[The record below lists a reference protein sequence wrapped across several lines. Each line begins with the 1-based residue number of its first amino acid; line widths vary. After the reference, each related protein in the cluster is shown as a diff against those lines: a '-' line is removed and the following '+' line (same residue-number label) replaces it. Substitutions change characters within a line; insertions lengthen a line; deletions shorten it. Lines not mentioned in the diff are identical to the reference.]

1 MPTGGSEGVEQDA
14 SPVTRVVIPGL
25 NLEARVRYVP
35 FEGLSWPVEGLREDV
50 AWLGNTSWPGLGSN
64 TVLAGHVT
72 VQGLGD
78 GPFRYLEELETGD
91 EIVVYTEKG
100 VYTYAVREQMTVDET
115 HLGVTMPT
123 IRPQLTLI
131 TCTGWDTELSIYR
144 FRRVVVADLI
154 RNELVERQGKTR

>member
-1 MPTGGSEGVEQDA
+1 
-14 SPVTRVVIPGL
+14 
-25 NLEARVRYVP
+25 
-35 FEGLSWPVEGLREDV
+35 
-50 AWLGNTSWPGLGSN
+50 
-64 TVLAGHVT
+64 
-72 VQGLGD
+72 
-78 GPFRYLEELETGD
+78 
-91 EIVVYTEKG
+91 
-100 VYTYAVREQMTVDET
+100 MTVDET